1 MNMQKECSPNRLA
14 KAFGWLKTGLRAGF
28 LLGGFASSG
37 FAQSATAR
45 QDPGETGV
53 KAAIE
58 QLFTGMRQA
67 DSSLVKQV
75 LAPEARL
82 LTVDAGSGQAVVKS
96 TPIAGFVKAIGTKRP
111 QVLDE
116 RLLRY
121 EIRIDG
127 PLATAWT
134 PYKFYL
140 GEQFSHC
147 GVNCFQLYLG
157 AHGWQIIQITDTRRK
172 EPCPE

>member
-1 MNMQKECSPNRLA
+1 MLV
-14 KAFGWLKTGLRAGF
+14 
-28 LLGGFASSG
+28 LLGGLAAEG
-37 FAQSATAR
+37 AAQVAPAR
-45 QDPGETGV
+45 QDPGEAGV

-58 QLFTGMRQA
+58 QLFTAMRQA

-82 LTVDAGSGQAVVKS
+82 LTVDTGTGRAVVKS
-96 TPIAGFVKAIGTKRP
+96 TPIAGFVKAIGTKRA

-134 PYKFYL
+134 PYRFYL

-147 GVNCFQLYLG
+147 GVNCFQLYLSEQ
-157 AHGWQIIQITDTRRK
+157 GWQIIQITDTRRK